1 MNIKEIFVHCSA
13 TKPNMDI
20 GVETIKEWHT
30 RPKDQGGRGWR
41 DIGYHFVIRRDGTVE
56 DGRLVTTQGAHAYGY
71 NKDSIGIC
79 LVGGLDMNGK
89 SDANFTFA
97 QYESLVHLIDNLK
110 AKYGLDVKVRGHR
123 DVAAK
128 DCPCFDVHS
137 LIQYI

>member
-20 GVETIKEWHT
+20 GVETIRNWHT
-30 RPKDQGGRGWR
+30 KSKAQGGRGWS

-56 DGRLVTTQGAHAYGY
+56 DGRPATTQGAHAYGY
-71 NKDSIGIC
+71 NKGSIGIC
-79 LVGGLDMNGK
+79 MVGGLDMEGK

-97 QYESLVHLIDNLK
+97 QYESLVALIANLK

-123 DVAAK
+123 DVAAR

-137 LIQYI
+137 LLKY